1 MKTEESYKMKNS
13 GTAKLGARTDVRLP
27 IIRNQVSQLLWN
39 GRIETTL
46 AYAKSTATAAE
57 KVLTIAI
64 DAYTDTVKVEKEV
77 INSKGVKVKK
87 TVLQDGPKKLA
98 ARRKIMAKVYDL
110 FETRTK
116 EESKTAF
123 EKRTA
128 HINHPLV
135 EKIFNELA
143 PKYAKRAKE
152 VGCGGGYTRVL
163 KLGQRRGDDAE
174 MALVELV

>member
-1 MKTEESYKMKNS
+1 VKNA
-13 GTAKLGARTDVRLP
+13 GHAKLGVRTGLRLP

-46 AYAKSTATAAE
+46 AYAKSTQVQAE
-57 KVLTIAI
+57 KILTIAI
-64 DAYTDTVKVEKEV
+64 DAYKDTVKVEKEI

-87 TVLQDGPKKLA
+87 TVLQDGPKKLD
-98 ARRKIMAKVYDL
+98 ARRKIMAKTYDL
-110 FETRTK
+110 FEVRTK

-152 VGCGGGYTRVL
+152 LGTAGGYTRIL

-174 MALVELV
+174 MALIELV